1 MIDIN
6 SVGWEKRYY
15 KYLFDIEPTKEWIQR
30 ICINYLEGL
39 EWTMN
44 YYTEECLDWKWFY
57 HYKYPPLLKDLIK
70 YIPYWETSFFDKKNK
85 KSVHPNVQLSYVLP
99 RIVLHLLPNKIH
111 KKLLKENR
119 IIITIIVKHI
129 GHFVDIFGK
138 VI

>member
-1 MIDIN
+1 MLPTSTVKDKFNKFQSIPTKKREIEYLIDIN

-44 YYTEECLDWKWFY
+44 YYTKECLDWKWFY

-70 YIPYWETSFFDKKNK
+70 YIPYWETSFFDKK
-85 KSVHPNVQLSYVLP
+85 
-99 RIVLHLLPNKIH
+99 
-111 KKLLKENR
+111 
-119 IIITIIVKHI
+119 
-129 GHFVDIFGK
+129 
-138 VI
+138 